1 MLEID
6 ENQLKID
13 SERAEAYL
21 KTISFNNNFLLKP
34 EGTQCEWT
42 EEMMKEYENCMN
54 DYMYFIK
61 RHMKIVSLDK
71 GIIPFEPYD
80 YQEKMIRNFY
90 ENRFTIN
97 LCPRQCG
104 KTTIATGFI
113 LHYVTFNENKT
124 IAILANKQGTAVEIL
139 DRVKLAYENLPKWMQ
154 QGCRTWNKTEI
165 VLENGSKIGA
175 YSSSSSAIRGMS
187 INCVT
192 GDTEVTVKDNDNEII
207 YINLDE
213 LYNLISN
220 GDTFEFNGI
229 QYNVND
235 NEYKVL
241 TENGWSDFSGI
252 KLSQSNKIIN
262 LTFSDNS
269 TLSCTHEHLIKLNN
283 GSFKTAIELDFN
295 DITSTGVKLHHKEY
309 NHVYENVYDLINVSN
324 GNEYI
329 TNNVTS
335 HNCVF
340 IDECAFIP
348 NNVWDEFYMSVY
360 PVIESGKE
368 TKIMMVSTPKGL
380 NHFYKLWKD
389 AERGR
394 NLYKPFKITWRD
406 VPGRDEAW
414 KERTIQNTGERQFMQ
429 EHEVNFL
436 GSSNTLFDM
445 QKIELIDP
453 IDPVI
458 DDIDNFTKIYKEP
471 QENHIY
477 LSIVDV
483 SEGKDQ
489 DSSVIMVF
497 DITKEPFEQVAVF
510 SSNSISLML
519 FPFYINQLCN
529 KYNSS
534 FVLVENNSIGT
545 SVTND
550 LFNDFS
556 YENILYTH
564 KDVNN
569 KIVIDQGEND
579 SSEMGIRMTKSVKK
593 QGCNNIKEIFE
604 SGKLIINDMDTV
616 NQMSTFIRKN
626 TSYAADES
634 ARAHDDLVMCLVHF
648 GYAIKQMMFKELLRN
663 NITKNIADMKI
674 KNEKMF
680 HGFINDGFNTSAIT
694 NDTDDIFKNWENIS
708 NKTPSLKNKLFNTQI
723 LIK

>member
-1 MLEID
+1 MHEID
-6 ENQLKID
+6 ENQLRLDCEKAD
-13 SERAEAYL
+13 SFL
-21 KTISFNNNFLLKP
+21 KTISFNNNFQLKP
-34 EGTQCEWT
+34 EGVPCEWS
-42 EEMMKEYENCMN
+42 EEMVKEYENCIE
-54 DYMYFIK
+54 DYMYFIRK
-61 RHMKIVSLDK
+61 YMKIVSLDK

-80 YQEKMIRNFY
+80 YQVKMIQNFHD
-90 ENRFTIN
+90 NRFTIN

-104 KTTIATGFI
+104 KTTIATAFI
-113 LHYVTFNENKT
+113 LDYVLFNENKT
-124 IAILANKQGTAVEIL
+124 IVILANKQATAVEIL

-187 INCVT
+187 VNCVS
-192 GDTEVTVKDNDNEII
+192 GDTYITILDNENGKIEQI
-207 YINLDE
+207 TINELRNRLKDE
-213 LYNLISN
+213 MFDDYVLNHRY
-220 GDTFEFNGI
+220 E
-229 QYNVND
+229 
-235 NEYKVL
+235 VL
-241 TENGWSDFSGI
+241 TENGFKDFDG
-252 KLSQSNKIIN
+252 LKISTSHKIVN
-262 LTFSDNS
+262 LIFNDGNEIT
-269 TLSCTHEHLIKLNN
+269 CTQNHLIKLKDETFKKAIDISFDDVLSN
-283 GSFKTAIELDFN
+283 GT
-295 DITSTGVKLHHKEY
+295 KLECRIFLNKEEE
-309 NHVYENVYDLINVSN
+309 VFDLVNVED
-324 GNEYI
+324 GNEYF
-329 TNNVTS
+329 TNGLIS

-348 NNVWDEFYMSVY
+348 NNIWDEFYMSVY

-380 NHFYKLWKD
+380 NHFYKMWKD
-389 AERGR
+389 AERGK

-414 KERTIQNTGERQFMQ
+414 RERTIQNTNERQFLQ

-445 QKIELIDP
+445 NKIENIDP
-453 IDPVI
+453 IDPII
-458 DDIDNFTKIYKEP
+458 DDIDNYTKIYKEP
-471 QENHIY
+471 EEGHVY
-477 LSIVDV
+477 LSVVDV

-497 DITKEPFEQVAVF
+497 DITKEPYEQVAVF
-510 SSNSISLML
+510 TSNKISLML
-519 FPFYINQLCN
+519 FPFYINRLGT
-529 KYNSS
+529 KYNDSYL
-534 FVLVENNSIGT
+534 LVENNSIGT

-579 SSEMGIRMTKSVKK
+579 GSEMGIRMTASVKK
-593 QGCNNIKEIFE
+593 IGCNNIKEIFE
-604 SGKLIINDMDTV
+604 SDKLIINDLDTV

-634 ARAHDDLVMCLVHF
+634 ASAHDDLVMCLVHF
-648 GYAIKQMMFKELLRN
+648 GYAMKQMFFKEMLRN
-663 NITKNIADMKI
+663 DITKSIANMKI
-674 KNEKMF
+674 QNDKMF
-680 HGFINDGFNTSAIT
+680 HGFIDNGSVVTVLTDNNNDPFA
-694 NDTDDIFKNWENIS
+694 NWENVT
-708 NKTPSLKNKLFNTQI
+708 NKSKSSVYKEFFNKQH